1 MSNKV
6 RLDIELEVLFGDEG
20 VEIYPYIDGSN
31 DSEDAI
37 NFTWEALYSETVKS
51 AYDCGSIADT
61 ADKLE
66 EMADRLRQYIL
77 DN

>member
-37 NFTWEALYSETVKS
+37 IFT
-51 AYDCGSIADT
+51 
-61 ADKLE
+61 
-66 EMADRLRQYIL
+66 
-77 DN
+77 

>member
-20 VEIYPYIDGSN
+20 VEIYPYIDGN
-31 DSEDAI
+31 TDSEDVI
-37 NFTWEALYSETVKS
+37 IVNWDALYMETVNT
-51 AYDCGSIADT
+51 AFDCGSIADT